1 MSKAEEYL
9 KSKKAFGMMFLRG
22 ILNQLDR
29 EKISMSRA
37 LELMN
42 IQASDFSAQENKA
55 SEQIYNQD
63 RELIKALKQ
72 ENKELIT
79 IQKAIETIHDIFD
92 KFITFDSEDDRSN
105 FVIELADEFKKH
117 LNNRS

>member
-42 IQASDFSAQENKA
+42 MQASDFSAQENK
-55 SEQIYNQD
+55 
-63 RELIKALKQ
+63 ELIDGLTKILWNDKCGNFIKVAKCKTLIYEITPKQ
-72 ENKELIT
+72 
-79 IQKAIETIHDIFD
+79 
-92 KFITFDSEDDRSN
+92 
-105 FVIELADEFKKH
+105 
-117 LNNRS
+117 